1 LAGRTEDDK
10 YHAYSKDASAMM
22 KPVSNKR
29 TVAQKGSYMV
39 EYSFVI
45 ITFVFV
51 LFGIVEFGRIV
62 SAYNVLAGAT
72 REGTRFAIVHGSKG
86 SPVATATDIETEV
99 KRWCLLMD
107 SSSVVVT
114 TTWPDNNSNAPGKR
128 VKVQSSYT
136 IVPFVRFVG
145 ASITLTAN
153 SQMYI
158 SN

>member
-1 LAGRTEDDK
+1 
-10 YHAYSKDASAMM
+10 MM
-22 KPVSNKR
+22 KSVSNKR
-29 TVAQKGSYMV
+29 AATQKGSYMV

-51 LFGIVEFGRIV
+51 LFGIMEFGRIV
-62 SAYNVLAGAT
+62 SAYNILAGAT
-72 REGTRFAIVHGSKG
+72 REGTRYAIVHGSK
-86 SPVATATDIETEV
+86 SSSVATATDIEAEV
-99 KRWCLLMD
+99 KRWCLGMD

-114 TTWPDNNSNAPGKR
+114 TTWPNGNSNAPGQP

-153 SQMYI
+153 SQMVI